1 MTDKEDWPARQRE
14 REQPGSR
21 RDGDGSHT
29 SPDILVLDDLAE
41 SLIADLPNHKAGR
54 TAKAVLSGSVMRAV
68 VIALAEGADM
78 SEHDS
83 PTAATLYAI
92 TGELTLST
100 STNEWRIHPGELL
113 ALPRQRHSVH
123 AHRDSAFLLT
133 VALR

>member
-1 MTDKEDWPARQRE
+1 MGEDQQMTEN
-14 REQPGSR
+14 
-21 RDGDGSHT
+21 
-29 SPDILVLDDLAE
+29 VVLAE
-41 SLIADLPNHKAGR
+41 LADSLIADLANHRSGK
-54 TAKAVLSGSVMRAV
+54 TAKTVMSGSVMRAV

-113 ALPRQRHSVH
+113 TLPRQRHSVH

>member
-1 MTDKEDWPARQRE
+1 MTENA
-14 REQPGSR
+14 
-21 RDGDGSHT
+21 
-29 SPDILVLDDLAE
+29 LVLSELAE
-41 SLIADLPNHKAGR
+41 SLIADLPNHKAGK
-54 TAKAVLSGSVMRAV
+54 TAKNIMSGTVMRAV

-78 SEHDS
+78 SEHES

-100 STNEWRIHPGELL
+100 RTDTWTIRPGELL
-113 ALPRQRHSVH
+113 QIPRQRHSIH

>member
-1 MTDKEDWPARQRE
+1 MLAE
-14 REQPGSR
+14 
-21 RDGDGSHT
+21 
-29 SPDILVLDDLAE
+29 LAE
-41 SLIADLPNHKAGR
+41 SLIADLPNHRSGK

-68 VIALAEGADM
+68 VVALAEGRDM

-92 TGELTLST
+92 KGELTLST
-100 STNEWRIHPGELL
+100 STNEWTIHPGELL
-113 ALPRQRHSVH
+113 PIPRQRHSVH